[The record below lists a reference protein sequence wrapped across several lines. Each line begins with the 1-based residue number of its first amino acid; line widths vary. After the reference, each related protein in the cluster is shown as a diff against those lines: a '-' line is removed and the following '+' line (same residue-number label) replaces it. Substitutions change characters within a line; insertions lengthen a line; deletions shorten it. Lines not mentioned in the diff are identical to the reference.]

1 MTKEHINTFLVIA
14 ERARQ
19 AGLIQFEEMPAVLQ
33 AIASAK
39 EVQKQPEQAQ
49 QKDNEQDIQNK
60 AGGRQTKD

>member
-1 MTKEHINTFLVIA
+1 MTKEHINTFLVLA

-19 AGLIQFEEMPAVLQ
+19 AGLIQFEEMPAVLS

-39 EVQKQPEQAQ
+39 EVQKQPEQA
-49 QKDNEQDIQNK
+49 NEQDIQNK

>member
-60 AGGRQTKD
+60 AG